1 MATSQDVIAFRLNYP
16 EFKTLNDG
24 DVAGALD
31 DADVWVDG
39 RLWSPRDYQTGRY
52 LWAAH
57 NLNILIVLQGNL
69 EAMGD
74 KLGFANQTLATVGF
88 GERRVA
94 FRQLRLLQTGQNV
107 YATGP
112 DQSLAETTYGQQ
124 FLMIRSRNIMPIL
137 TV

>member
-1 MATSQDVIAFRLNYP
+1 MATSQDVIAFRLNFP

-39 RLWSPRDYQTGRY
+39 RLWSPRDYQTGRW

-94 FRQLRLLQTGQNV
+94 FRQLRVLQTGQNV

-112 DQSLAETTYGQQ
+112 DQAIAETTYGQQ
-124 FLMIRSRNIMPIL
+124 FLAIRSRNIIGIM

>member
-1 MATSQDVIAFRLNYP
+1 VASSQDVISFRLSYS
-16 EFKTLNDG
+16 EFKALSDA
-24 DVAGALD
+24 DVSLALD
-31 DADVWVDG
+31 DADVWLDKDM
-39 RLWSPRDYQTGRY
+39 WSPRDYPTARA

-57 NLNILIVLQGNL
+57 NLNILLILMANV

-74 KLGFANQTLATVGF
+74 KLGFTNQSLATVGF

-94 FRQLRLLQTGQNV
+94 FRQLRTTQTGQNM

-112 DQSLAETTYGQQ
+112 DQSLAETTYGQL
-124 FLMIRSRNIMPIL
+124 FLMLRSRNIMPIA

>member
-1 MATSQDVIAFRLNYP
+1 MATSQDVIAFRLSYP

-24 DVAGALD
+24 DISAALD
-31 DADVWVDG
+31 DADVWVDQ
-39 RLWSPRDYQTGRY
+39 RLWSVRDYQTGRY

-94 FRQLRLLQTGQNV
+94 FRQLRLTQTGQNA

-112 DQSLAETTYGQQ
+112 DQSLAETTYGQL

>member
-1 MATSQDVIAFRLNYP
+1 VATSQDVIAFRLSYR
-16 EFKTLNDG
+16 EFNALTDA
-24 DVAGALD
+24 DVASALD
-31 DADVWVDG
+31 DADVWLDSDM
-39 RLWSPRDYQTGRY
+39 WSPRDYPTARA

-57 NLNILIVLQGNL
+57 NLNIYLILLANI

-74 KLGFANQTLATVGF
+74 KLGFTNQSLATVGF

-94 FRQLRLLQTGQNV
+94 FRQLRMLQTGQNV

-112 DQSLAETTYGQQ
+112 DQAIAETTYGQ
-124 FLMIRSRNIMPIL
+124 LYLSIRSRNIMGII